1 MNLFLGYFIP
11 LENQREIELKIFLLG
26 KIQTENIFFFFIT
39 ENVWDLPTDYFMHNP
54 PEDTVKS
61 LEPLTNWLG
70 DFIPKYLPYSADDA
84 NRIVDELI
92 RVHSRDLEMIDFYSS
107 YHMPYRWTSFEE
119 NIAFQISILAKCFTP
134 TFRTNF
140 SPFEAA
146 TRRREGR
153 GILKNPSLT
162 GQSSTGSAN
171 SSTSSSSEEGSSS
184 DDDDSILESSMQPSI
199 ATTTD
204 DSESHSK
211 RVTFNTMFPTMAQ
224 IYQTNLKP
232 ASLVDMTKF
241 KSYVK
246 MGKILGSNAPMASYN
261 PKKPLQNRHK
271 RVVHLN
277 PLADYGS
284 DNYKHVKA
292 PVVDPE
298 SIRIYEA
305 FVSLPD
311 EIYNRA
317 PSRHDYGVISRYIS
331 LLDSIDN

>member
-1 MNLFLGYFIP
+1 
-11 LENQREIELKIFLLG
+11 
-26 KIQTENIFFFFIT
+26 
-39 ENVWDLPTDYFMHNP
+39 MHNP
-54 PEDTVKS
+54 PEDTVTEFEC
-61 LEPLTNWLG
+61 LRPLTNWLG
-70 DFIPKYLPYSADDA
+70 DFIPQYLPYSADDA

-107 YHMPYRWTSFEE
+107 YHMPYRWTSFEDL
-119 NIAFQISILAKCFTP
+119 IAFQISILAKCFTP

-171 SSTSSSSEEGSSS
+171 SSTSSSSEESSSS
-184 DDDDSILESSMQPSI
+184 DDDNSILELSNQQSI
-199 ATTTD
+199 ATITD
-204 DSESHSK
+204 DSELNSK

-232 ASLVDMTKF
+232 ASLVDMAKF

-246 MGKILGSNAPMASYN
+246 MGKILGSNAAMSTYN
-261 PKKPLQNRHK
+261 PKRPLQNRHK
-271 RVVHLN
+271 RWVQLN
-277 PLADYGS
+277 PLGDYGS
-284 DNYKHVKA
+284 NNYKHVKA
-292 PVVDPE
+292 PIVSAE

-305 FVSLPD
+305 FVNLPGKV
-311 EIYNRA
+311 YNCA
-317 PSRHDYGVISRYIS
+317 PSGHDYDVISRYIS
-331 LLDSIDN
+331 LDN

>member
-1 MNLFLGYFIP
+1 
-11 LENQREIELKIFLLG
+11 
-26 KIQTENIFFFFIT
+26 
-39 ENVWDLPTDYFMHNP
+39 MHNP
-54 PEDTVKS
+54 SEDTVTESESPK
-61 LEPLTNWLG
+61 PLTNWLG
-70 DFIPKYLPYSADDA
+70 DFIPKYLPYSADDS

-107 YHMPYRWTSFEE
+107 YHMPYRWTAFED
-119 NIAFQISILAKCFTP
+119 NIGFQISILAKCFTP

-162 GQSSTGSAN
+162 GQSSTGSTN

-184 DDDDSILESSMQPSI
+184 DDDNDDDSILESSNQPSI
-199 ATTTD
+199 ATTAD
-204 DSESHSK
+204 DSESNSK

-232 ASLVDMTKF
+232 ASLVDMSKF
-241 KSYVK
+241 KSYVN
-246 MGKILGSNAPMASYN
+246 MGKILSSNAAMASYN
-261 PKKPLQNRHK
+261 PKKPLHNRHK
-271 RVVHLN
+271 RVVQLN
-277 PLADYGS
+277 ALGDYGS

-292 PVVDPE
+292 PIVRPE

-305 FVSLPD
+305 FVNLPD
-311 EIYNRA
+311 DIYNRA
-317 PSRHDYGVISRYIS
+317 PSGHDYEVISRYIS
-331 LLDSIDN
+331 LLDNIENN

>member
-1 MNLFLGYFIP
+1 MFLSKENSKNSKIIFSSSENL
-11 LENQREIELKIFLLG
+11 
-26 KIQTENIFFFFIT
+26 
-39 ENVWDLPTDYFMHNP
+39 WDLSTDFFMHNP
-54 PEDTVKS
+54 PKDTLTEFECLK
-61 LEPLTNWLG
+61 PLTNWIG
-70 DFIPKYLPYSADDA
+70 DFVSKYLPYSADDA

-107 YHMPYRWTSFEE
+107 YHMPFRWTSFEE

-171 SSTSSSSEEGSSS
+171 SSTSSSSEQDSSS
-184 DDDDSILESSMQPSI
+184 DDDDDDSILEPSNQPSI

-204 DSESHSK
+204 DSETNSK

-232 ASLVDMTKF
+232 ASLVDMEKF
-241 KSYVK
+241 RSYVK
-246 MGKILGSNAPMASYN
+246 MGKILSSNAAMASYN

-271 RVVHLN
+271 RVVQLN
-277 PLADYGS
+277 PLGDYGS
-284 DNYKHVKA
+284 DNYKHVKS
-292 PVVDPE
+292 PIVSPK

-305 FVSLPD
+305 FVNLPED
-311 EIYNRA
+311 VYNRA
-317 PSRHDYGVISRYIS
+317 PSGHDYEVISRYIS
-331 LLDSIDN
+331 LLDNIDNN